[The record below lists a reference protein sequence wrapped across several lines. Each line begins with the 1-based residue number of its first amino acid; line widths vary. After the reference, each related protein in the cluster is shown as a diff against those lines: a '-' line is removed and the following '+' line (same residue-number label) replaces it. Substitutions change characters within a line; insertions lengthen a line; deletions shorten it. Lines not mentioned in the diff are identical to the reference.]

1 MKKEI
6 FKAWGLLLISL
17 VFLSLGI
24 SLLDS
29 SILLKIL
36 GGIISLNSIIFTVI
50 ACKLLKRLTERNP
63 VALGLTFLIGF
74 LLAVVGIFFLVFL
87 RVSQS
92 DYLVVCLFLSL
103 FSMLM
108 VVMLLMANRYIQ
120 IQGEK

>member
-6 FKAWGLLLISL
+6 FEAWGLLLISL

-108 VVMLLMANRYIQ
+108 VVMLLMANR
-120 IQGEK
+120 

>member
-6 FKAWGLLLISL
+6 FEAWGLLLISL